1 MESEIVIT
9 GVSGR
14 FPESD
19 NIAEFSENLF
29 NKVDLLTEDD
39 RRWEPGKTL
48 PILLK
53 LLIIKIYI
61 SLL

>member
-19 NIAEFSENLF
+19 SVAEFGHNLY
-29 NKVDLLTEDD
+29 NKVDLLTEND
-39 RRWEPGKTL
+39 RRWEPGK
-48 PILLK
+48 IKSK
-53 LLIIKIYI
+53 L
-61 SLL
+61 SLLEI